1 MKSIVSS
8 ARAAPFHKPN
18 VTLHSKNKLFIL
30 MAFSISRTTP
40 DAPQVLAEEFAP
52 ALISILIVNWNTRD
66 LLRDCLLSLRAQ
78 LSDWP
83 HEIIVVDNA
92 SSDNSAAMVRREF
105 PDVILIA
112 NDSNNGFARGNNQ
125 GYEKARGAWI
135 WLLNPDTQVLAGAHR
150 ALLQWL
156 QRNPHGGAAAS
167 ALIDARDGH
176 IQRSC
181 RTFPTP
187 RALWCE
193 ALSLARKY
201 PRSKRYGFYR
211 MGWWNYRAT
220 RLVEQPMASSLMLRR
235 AAIEDCGGLFDE
247 QFPIF
252 FNDVDLCW
260 RLWESKW
267 PIAFIHNSRVLH
279 WGGAGTGQQRAAM
292 ILESHRSLQLF
303 YEKHFRARLN
313 PLLFRV
319 TLLLIR
325 STGRARWLAN
335 CLSHKIQRRLKI

>member
-1 MKSIVSS
+1 MG
-8 ARAAPFHKPN
+8 A
-18 VTLHSKNKLFIL
+18 KNF
-30 MAFSISRTTP
+30 A
-40 DAPQVLAEEFAP
+40 APQVLAEEFAP
-52 ALISILIVNWNTRD
+52 DFVSILIVSWNTRD
-66 LLRDCLLSLRAQ
+66 LLRECLNALRVQ
-78 LSDWP
+78 LHNWP

-105 PDVILIA
+105 PDVVLIA
-112 NDSNNGFARGNNQ
+112 NADNAGFARGNNQ
-125 GYEKARGAWI
+125 AYEKAHGNWI
-135 WLLNPDTQVLAGAHR
+135 WLLNPDTQVLAGAHL

-156 QRNPHGGAAAS
+156 QRHPHGGAAAS

-193 ALSLARKY
+193 ALGLARKY
-201 PRSKRYGFYR
+201 PRSKKYGFYR
-211 MGWWNYRAT
+211 MGWWNYSDT

-260 RLWESKW
+260 RLWERKW

-279 WGGAGTGQQRAAM
+279 WGGAGTGQRRAAM

-303 YEKHFRARLN
+303 YGKQMRAHLKM
-313 PLLFRV
+313 PVFGA

-325 STGRARWLAN
+325 LTGRARWLICQLRN
-335 CLSHKIQRRLKI
+335 WLSFRGWR